1 MYQSTRRWI
10 GVVFTKNSN
19 LRKKLQVE
27 YLGGGGVRRA
37 KKHDFILN
45 LFLGGVSKLS
55 LVQKNAQEKL
65 SQIYLKQKYWNSTI
79 TLNNVLTSITF
90 DTE

>member
-1 MYQSTRRWI
+1 M
-10 GVVFTKNSN
+10 
-19 LRKKLQVE
+19 
-27 YLGGGGVRRA
+27 A
-37 KKHDFILN
+37 KDSILN

-55 LVQKNAQEKL
+55 TVQKNAQEKL

-79 TLNNVLTSITF
+79 TLNNNLTSITF